1 MKLTTNSSTS
11 LVILFLALDVCQ
23 GLQQQQQQQQQQ
35 CSRRATF
42 GLIASGLVVAASTSS
57 PAWAASAVQDSMN
70 VDSFLRTGMDFGGNM
85 GVSSQAGKSRPVTGV
100 FLR

>member
-23 GLQQQQQQQQQQ
+23 GLQQQQQQQQ

-42 GLIASGLVVAASTSS
+42 GVIAGGLVVAASTSS